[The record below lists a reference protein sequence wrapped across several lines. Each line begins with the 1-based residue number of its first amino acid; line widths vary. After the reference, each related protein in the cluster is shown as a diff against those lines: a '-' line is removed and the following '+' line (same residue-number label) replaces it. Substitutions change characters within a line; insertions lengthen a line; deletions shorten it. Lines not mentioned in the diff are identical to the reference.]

1 MPGMNRQPSPL
12 KHNMQYLV
20 RNILG
25 FRIILGP
32 GLRQTDAKR
41 GRKRKNRCGDEKHP
55 KCVFERPCS
64 SQPCPARGKPGS
76 LVPRQDLA
84 VSWKMRT
91 LQRQSPRNKT
101 PKEKKK
107 NSTVSLH
114 QCSSGAHVRLYM
126 CVHDV
131 CSTVCR
137 LYVSV
142 HDARVSAGIQRSN
155 QEIKCSVS
163 LKLARTKTLE
173 LSGRNRPLRTQR
185 GFSES
190 LTRTV
195 KWLAKGIKMLL
206 CQPHSVSIS
215 V

>member
-1 MPGMNRQPSPL
+1 MPKGGGRGKTDVGM
-12 KHNMQYLV
+12 
-20 RNILG
+20 RNIPNVCSRGHAAVSPVQLEENLALWCQG
-25 FRIILGP
+25 RIWQSAGKWGHCRDRALEI
-32 GLRQTDAKR
+32 
-41 GRKRKNRCGDEKHP
+41 KHP
-55 KCVFERPCS
+55 K
-64 SQPCPARGKPGS
+64 K
-76 LVPRQDLA
+76 
-84 VSWKMRT
+84 
-91 LQRQSPRNKT
+91 
-101 PKEKKK
+101 KKK

-185 GFSES
+185 GVSES

-195 KWLAKGIKMLL
+195 RWLAKGIKMLL